1 MGSSMEALNVR
12 RISASDEAEATMK
25 NAKVKEKNRGYVQKL
40 AIGFGRDRVTLRE
53 RERERERGAGWLC
66 CLSLLY
72 ILVKWETV
80 TSSERRG
87 DVDWF

>member
-53 RERERERGAGWLC
+53 RE
-66 CLSLLY
+66 
-72 ILVKWETV
+72 
-80 TSSERRG
+80 
-87 DVDWF
+87 

>member
-53 RERERERGAGWLC
+53 RQTEIESNSHGRLEARTHSAE
-66 CLSLLY
+66 
-72 ILVKWETV
+72 
-80 TSSERRG
+80 
-87 DVDWF
+87 